1 MTSPKQQL
9 LDKILYPRQGIWL
22 KDELSIGT
30 ELMSYVPKL
39 REEFL
44 VQHPEFLVDDHSQ
57 LTPYTAR
64 SGPADQQHLDVYPIK
79 GTGNS
84 PKGFVK
90 NADTWKIEG
99 IAYSFPRL
107 NINYAPTADIQEK
120 YPTACAITKKYC
132 DHIASYSV
140 ITPQNSIDRHTG
152 VENEYNKHL
161 RIHIPLIVPE
171 GDIFLECEGVEVT
184 WNDLFGFDN
193 SLVHSAH
200 NFSDH
205 LRLIF
210 IIDVRRDLLGLP
222 PGLPHD
228 PVRQRLYPPF
238 VRGEKPKRLH
248 PCEINNEL
256 T

>member
-1 MTSPKQQL
+1 MTSPRQQI
-9 LDKILYPRQGIWL
+9 LDKILQPRQGIWI
-22 KDELSIGT
+22 KDELPIGA
-30 ELMSYVPKL
+30 ELMSYAPKL

-44 VQHPEFLVDDHSQ
+44 AIHPEFLSDDHSQ

-64 SGPADQQHLDVYPIK
+64 SGPDDQQHLDAYPIK

-99 IAYSFPRL
+99 IKYTFPRL
-107 NINYAPTADIQEK
+107 GVDLQPTDEIREK
-120 YPTACAITKKYC
+120 FPTACELTAKYC

-140 ITPQNSIDRHTG
+140 ITPQSSIDRHTG

-200 NFSDH
+200 NFSTH

-222 PGLPHD
+222 PGMPHD

-248 PCEINNEL
+248 PCEVANG
-256 T
+256 